1 MTWSIEQLAQRIAQ
15 DLPNGAL
22 VNLGVGMPLQVGN
35 YLTDGSVILH
45 SENGLFGMGGAA
57 DPGQEDPDIVNAG
70 KQNVTLLPGA
80 AITDQADSF
89 GYVRAGLLDLAIIGA
104 YQVSVSGDL
113 ANWRRPGEKIAG
125 VGGAVD
131 IAAAAKA
138 VWVMMKASTKDG
150 KSKLLEAC
158 DFPLTA
164 RGVVKRVYADI
175 GILQPCP
182 EEGAFRLL
190 ECAPGIS
197 LSEVES
203 AVAGRL
209 LADSP
214 A

>member
-1 MTWSIEQLAQRIAQ
+1 MAQRIAQ
-15 DLPNGAL
+15 DLPNGAI

-57 DPGQEDPDIVNAG
+57 EPGQEDPEIVNAG
-70 KQNVTLLPGA
+70 KQSVTLLPGA

-89 GYVRAGLLDLAIIGA
+89 GYLRAGLLDLAILGA
-104 YQVSVSGDL
+104 YQVSVTGDL

-131 IAAAAKA
+131 IAASAKA
-138 VWVMMKASTKDG
+138 VWVMTKASTSDG
-150 KSKLLEAC
+150 MSKLLQVC

-164 RGVVKRVYADI
+164 RGVVKRVYTDI

-182 EEGAFRLL
+182 DQRAFRLL

-197 LSEVES
+197 QGEVERT
-203 AVAGRL
+203 VAGRVL
-209 LADSP
+209 TDSP